1 MKKYK
6 VVVIGDTENH
16 SQNRPK
22 LEYFQI
28 FTGELKTFNQAYTI
42 TEENGKTHF
51 FPINLTIIYE
61 L

>member
-6 VVVIGDTENH
+6 VVVIGDPTNH
-16 SQNRPK
+16 GNNYEIKR
-22 LEYFQI
+22 FQI
-28 FTGELKTFNQAYTI
+28 FNGAYTI
-42 TEENGKTHF
+42 TEDTGKTHF